1 MGIQGYTPEELA
13 ILTPDE
19 RSAIEAD
26 DSTDADEI
34 AAIAGEGEADPG
46 TDADADDSAAAT
58 TTEADPTDAA
68 AAATTEEEPT
78 IDDEGVFRFEAP
90 ADAAQRRT
98 ALRTERSEAFTKLM
112 DGTITTEEYN
122 AIETRVA
129 DDLETLAAQVSKA
142 ELATAMNEQQTA
154 REWKKAVASHF
165 DAAKAIGADYKAN
178 PKLHEEFD
186 GLLKVFAAEAAA
198 KGMSDVGLKASKY
211 ALEQAQLVMNARHG
225 FKAAA
230 APGAKTQTAAEK
242 AIAEANSVRHSLQTL
257 SNIPAADRV
266 LTDESPLAKVSTLE
280 GEDLELYLAS
290 LSPADLKRLEMA
302 SNA

>member
-34 AAIAGEGEADPG
+34 AAIAGEGEADP
-46 TDADADDSAAAT
+46 DAAADDSAAT
-58 TTEADPTDAA
+58 TTEADPADAA

-78 IDDEGVFRFEAP
+78 IDDDGVFRFEAP
-90 ADAAQRRT
+90 ADAAERRT

-178 PKLHEEFD
+178 PKLHKEFD

-225 FKAAA
+225 FKAEA